1 MRSTL
6 RRRSAALA
14 LSAVLIAGLAA
25 CTPEAAPVDSA
36 SPSPTAEPDE
46 PTYESSY
53 EAPPATVIAPLT
65 GEVVPA
71 GSLDRPVLS
80 AKIDN
85 APLARPQVGLD
96 RADIVHVELVEGGS
110 IRYAASWHSDLPEEV
125 GPVRSVRPMDP
136 DIVSPFG
143 GILVYSGAQQRFIDA
158 MRNTP
163 VRNIIFDYGDDADLV
178 YRGLP
183 RPAPHNVI
191 ARVSQL
197 VDRYAG
203 DAAPQQ
209 PYLFADRVENAT
221 AVRDGSPASA
231 LNLRYGQIG
240 QSGWQWSAADN
251 AWLRLQGGTPDVAA
265 SGARLSATNV
275 VVLRVRV
282 EVIQSIPTTFLAGE
296 SGTGFV
302 ASGGKTIPVTWS
314 KAGQADPIRILDAQ
328 GVAVRLA
335 PGNTWVELVP
345 TSGDASITAG

>member
-1 MRSTL
+1 M
-6 RRRSAALA
+6 SAA
-14 LSAVLIAGLAA
+14 LIAGLAA
-25 CTPEAAPVDSA
+25 CTPEPAPVDST
-36 SPSPTAEPDE
+36 SSTPSAAPEE

-53 EAPPATVIAPLT
+53 EAPPATALAPLT
-65 GEVVPA
+65 GEVIPA

-85 APLARPQVGLD
+85 APRARPQVGLD

-110 IRYAASWHSDLPEEV
+110 TRYVATWHSDLPDEV

-136 DIVSPFG
+136 DILSPFG
-143 GILVYSGAQQRFIDA
+143 GILTYSGAQQRFVDA

-163 VRNIIFDYGDDADLV
+163 VRNIIFDYGDDSDLL

-183 RPAPHNVI
+183 RPAPHNVV
-191 ARVSQL
+191 ARAAEL
-197 VDRYAG
+197 VERYAS
-203 DAAPQQ
+203 DAAPVQ
-209 PYLFADRVENAT
+209 PYVFADRFENAT

-251 AWLRLQGGTPDVAA
+251 AWLRLQGGAPDVAA

-302 ASGGKTIPVTWS
+302 AAGGKTIPVTWS

>member
-1 MRSTL
+1 MRSTAL
-6 RRRSAALA
+6 RRSGALVATVA
-14 LSAVLIAGLAA
+14 LLIGVAA
-25 CTPEAAPVDSA
+25 CAPEERPLETA
-36 SPSPTAEPDE
+36 SPTPSPEPE
-46 PTYESSY
+46 PTYTSTY
-53 EAPPATVIAPLT
+53 EAPPPYALAPLT
-65 GEVVPA
+65 GEVIEPGA
-71 GSLDRPVLS
+71 LDRPVLS

-110 IRYAASWHSDLPEEV
+110 IRYAASWHSDLPDEV

-136 DIVSPFG
+136 DIVSPLG
-143 GILVYSGAQQRFIDA
+143 GILAYSGAQPRFIDA

-163 VRNIIFDYGDDADLV
+163 VRNIIFDLGNDSDLL

-191 ARVSQL
+191 ARAAQL
-197 VDRYAG
+197 VDRYAS
-203 DAAPQQ
+203 DAPPVQQ
-209 PYLFADRVENAT
+209 FAFADRLENAT

-231 LNLRYGQIG
+231 LALRYGQIG
-240 QSGWQWSAADN
+240 QSGWQWSADQG
-251 AWLRLQGGTPDVAA
+251 AWLRSQGGNPDNAA
-265 SGARLSATNV
+265 SGTRLSATNV

-282 EVIQSIPTTFLAGE
+282 ETIQNIPTTFLAGE

-302 ASGGKTIPVTWS
+302 ATGGRTVPVTWS
-314 KAGQADPIRILDAQ
+314 KASMTDPIRIVDEH

-345 TSGDASITAG
+345 RSGDATITAG

>member
-6 RRRSAALA
+6 RRRSGALVVAAAL
-14 LSAVLIAGLAA
+14 VAGLAA
-25 CTPEAAPVDSA
+25 CTPEEAPAPTSA
-36 SPSPTAEPDE
+36 PDPSVSEGPTF
-46 PTYESSY
+46 ESTY
-53 EAPPATVIAPLT
+53 EAPPATAIAPLT
-65 GEVVPA
+65 GEVIEA
-71 GSLDRPVLS
+71 GALDRPVIS

-96 RADIVHVELVEGGS
+96 RADIVHVELVEGGTM
-110 IRYAASWHSDLPEEV
+110 RYVGSWHSDLPDEV

-143 GILVYSGAQQRFIDA
+143 GVLAYSGAQQRFIDA

-163 VRNIIFDYGDDADLV
+163 VRNIIFDYGNDADLL

-197 VDRYAG
+197 ADRYAD

-209 PYLFADRVENAT
+209 PYVFADRFENAT

-231 LNLRYGQIG
+231 INLVYGQNG
-240 QSGWQWSAADN
+240 RSGWQWSASDN
-251 AWLRLQGGTPDVAA
+251 AWLRLQNGSPDVAA

-282 EVIQSIPTTFLAGE
+282 EVIQSIPTTFLGGE

-302 ASGGKTIPVTWS
+302 ATGGKTIPVTWS
-314 KAGQADPIRILDAQ
+314 KAGQADPIRILDEQ

-335 PGNTWVELVP
+335 PGNSWVELVP
-345 TSGDASITAG
+345 TSGDASIVAG